1 MNDAFGD
8 VCDGDDDDDDAYG
21 DEVRGDLAY
30 VVGRDEGDGW
40 DGEEE
45 EDDADWNVKSQ
56 RRTNTTQRVQRSRK
70 VYSYKIFYKNC

>member
-45 EDDADWNVKSQ
+45 EEDEAD
-56 RRTNTTQRVQRSRK
+56 
-70 VYSYKIFYKNC
+70 